1 MKTDG
6 SFVFSIYLCVISS
19 ISLPLNTII
28 LIALIKNRKRVPRL
42 WIVLINLPL
51 MNILQVFAAFPL
63 GISTGFLGEWIFGE
77 FGINWYSVISAM
89 CGFSNIF
96 IHVVLSLER

>member
-1 MKTDG
+1 MKTNV
-6 SFVFSIYLCVISS
+6 SFGFSIYLCVISS

-28 LIALIKNRKRVPRL
+28 LIALIKDRKRVPRL
-42 WIVLINLPL
+42 WIVLISLPV
-51 MNILQVFAAFPL
+51 MNILQVLAAFPL
-63 GISTGFLGEWIFGE
+63 GIITGFLGEWIFGE
-77 FGINWYSVISAM
+77 FGINWYSFISAM